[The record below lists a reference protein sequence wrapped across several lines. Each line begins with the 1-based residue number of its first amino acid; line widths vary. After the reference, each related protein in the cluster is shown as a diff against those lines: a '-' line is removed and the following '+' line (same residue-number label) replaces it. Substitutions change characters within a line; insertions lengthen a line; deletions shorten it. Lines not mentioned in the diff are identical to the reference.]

1 MKLERLF
8 SYLFLLLLPS
18 LVVSFASNSII
29 LAILSIISI
38 VQLRGNYTKP
48 FFRKYVL
55 FSAFIAS
62 VIIGLLIDVLLHDK
76 FDSRHLTKRAAFILM
91 PFIIYYA
98 KKDVQ
103 LLSLKVFVYFLSFM
117 SSALILFG
125 FIRSLLNRDKILYG
139 NWDSKTTEAFY
150 EHDMLINWGELSY
163 KRLFFNLDMHPS
175 YYALF
180 STIAILVLLF
190 THFIDIK
197 KSFKWVLV
205 VLHTV
210 MIILVSSKAGL
221 VSLFVI
227 FILAFFFDTEIK
239 QRLILASAVLI
250 IVISSLSVPSTQL
263 RIKRAYQSML
273 SDGTEIL
280 DSSSAERIT
289 LWKSLEYYSVSEL
302 LLGTGIQT
310 SRTKTKSYTGI
321 DKNMHNQFLQSL
333 VSSGIIGLLL
343 LICFLLSPLLY
354 NRGPFIYVFILVVV
368 LNLTLEN
375 MFDRVWGVVFVSF
388 FYGLFIFGDL
398 NFSLKKPLEIEN

>member
-1 MKLERLF
+1 
-8 SYLFLLLLPS
+8 
-18 LVVSFASNSII
+18 
-29 LAILSIISI
+29 
-38 VQLRGNYTKP
+38 
-48 FFRKYVL
+48 
-55 FSAFIAS
+55 
-62 VIIGLLIDVLLHDK
+62 
-76 FDSRHLTKRAAFILM
+76 
-91 PFIIYYA
+91 
-98 KKDVQ
+98 
-103 LLSLKVFVYFLSFM
+103 M

-375 MFDRVWGVVFVSF
+375 MFDRVWGVVFISF